1 MAGFSMTVINY
12 KSIRS
17 QAFPPRGCG
26 WSSCAGPIPFGL
38 GSLAPRSPLRRR
50 PIGGSGWPSS
60 PGRLALRPASAES
73 ACRRGPGRRR
83 CRRAFAPGSV
93 CASGR
98 TCPGSQKA
106 GRPGPGQGSAGRSV
120 PCMSVP
126 LVGASFLF
134 GRFAVLGLPKG
145 RDPRSQQDGQVL
157 SYVNDQ
163 IRRRYQKSIPR
174 SFGGLIFIWIGFE
187 RAR

>member
-126 LVGASFLF
+126 RMSPPSYLADLRFWGSRKAVTRVPSRM
-134 GRFAVLGLPKG
+134 GRCSLM
-145 RDPRSQQDGQVL
+145 
-157 SYVNDQ
+157 
-163 IRRRYQKSIPR
+163 
-174 SFGGLIFIWIGFE
+174 
-187 RAR
+187 